1 MGAQRATPTLS
12 GLTYN
17 LNFGGILTVEFR
29 TRVLVAED
37 EEFTLNLLREILT
50 DANFEVIAVKSV
62 SDAIKSIESFD
73 PHAVISDLNFG
84 VNAPSGADLLNFLH
98 EERPWIG
105 KVILTSHASPNLA
118 LPRGTAL
125 PPNVIYLVKSE
136 LQSIASLS
144 TAIKDSIA
152 KISETSIIPVLDN
165 QRIVIS
171 QTQGEIL
178 RLMAEGYTNQAIATR
193 RGTSLRATEALV
205 QRTFATLGIK
215 SDDEFNPR
223 ILAVRM
229 WQEDKVV
236 IK

>member
-1 MGAQRATPTLS
+1 MSVGFQA
-12 GLTYN
+12 
-17 LNFGGILTVEFR
+17 
-29 TRVLVAED
+29 RVLVAED

-50 DANFEVIAVKSV
+50 DAKFEVIGVKSV
-62 SDAIKSIESFD
+62 TEAIQAIESFD
-73 PHAVISDLNFG
+73 PHAVITDLNFG
-84 VNAPSGADLLNFLH
+84 VNAPTGADLLNFLH

-105 KVILTSHASPNLA
+105 KIILTSHASPNLA
-118 LPRGTAL
+118 LPRGTEL

-136 LQSIASLS
+136 LQTIASLS
-144 TAIKDSIA
+144 SAITDSMSQINA
-152 KISETSIIPVLDN
+152 STVNPVLDN
-165 QRIVIS
+165 QRIVVS
-171 QTQGEIL
+171 ETQGEIL
-178 RLMAEGYTNQAIATR
+178 RLMAEGYTNQAIAKR

-205 QRTFATLGIK
+205 QRTFASLGLK